1 MSQPLRVVLASAS
14 PARLGLLRAA
24 GVDPLV
30 IVSGVDEPKLERELG
45 NPSPETLVQAL
56 SSAKA
61 EAVHSLLQE
70 QDPQLALTSIVIG
83 CDSVLD
89 LDGQSLG
96 KPADAPTAIQRWQSM
111 SGRSAILRTGHTVI
125 VSSTG
130 HSQTEVGSTTV
141 KFGTPSSAEIEA
153 YVATGEPLWVAG
165 AFTLDGLGSAFV
177 ERIEGDP
184 SNVIG
189 LSIPLLRNMIRRA
202 GIEWTELWN
211 AVSGG
216 GPGDVSA

>member
-1 MSQPLRVVLASAS
+1 
-14 PARLGLLRAA
+14 LLRAA

-45 NPSPETLVQAL
+45 DPSPEALVQAL
-56 SSAKA
+56 SNAKA
-61 EAVHSLLQE
+61 KAVHSLLQE
-70 QDPQLALTSIVIG
+70 QDPELAGSSIVIG

-96 KPADAPTAIQRWQSM
+96 KPADALTAIQRWQSM

-130 HSQTEVGSTTV
+130 HTQTDVGSTIV
-141 KFGTPSSAEIEA
+141 QFGSPSMAEIEA

-177 ERIEGDP
+177 DRIEGDP

-189 LSIPLLRNMIRRA
+189 LSIPLLRSMIRNA
-202 GIEWTELWN
+202 GIEWTALWN
-211 AVSGG
+211 VASAGA
-216 GPGDVSA
+216 PGDASA

>member
-30 IVSGVDEPKLERELG
+30 FVSGVDEPKLERELG
-45 NPSPETLVQAL
+45 DPSPETLVQAL
-56 SSAKA
+56 SDAKA
-61 EAVHSLLQE
+61 KAVHLLLQE
-70 QDPQLALTSIVIG
+70 QDPELAGSAIVIG

-96 KPADAPTAIQRWQSM
+96 KPADALTAIQRWQSM

-130 HSQTEVGSTTV
+130 HTQTEVGSTTV
-141 KFGTPSSAEIEA
+141 QFGSPSMAEIEA

-177 ERIEGDP
+177 DRIEGDP

-189 LSIPLLRNMIRRA
+189 LSIPLLRSMIRRA

-211 AVSGG
+211 AASAGA
-216 GPGDVSA
+216 PGDVSA